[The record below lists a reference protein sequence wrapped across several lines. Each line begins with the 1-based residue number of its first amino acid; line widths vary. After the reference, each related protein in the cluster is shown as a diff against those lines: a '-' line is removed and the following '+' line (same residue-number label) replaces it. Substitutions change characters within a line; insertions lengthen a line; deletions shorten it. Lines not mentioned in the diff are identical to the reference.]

1 MNQILETTQ
10 LEFDKSNF
18 LIDLVKHE
26 NGQLYV
32 EIIQSINDSNIKHE
46 SIKINPTVL
55 PDIIKVLQEY
65 QMKLPSESKPQ
76 KKYISERDQEKI
88 VKYHLKGLPIKDLC
102 MIFSMSKDKI
112 EMVLRNKQIA
122 IVDNTLP
129 KYRFWRSFRS

>member
-65 QMKLPSESKPQ
+65 QMRLPSKSKPQ

-112 EMVLRNKQIA
+112 EIILRNRQIA

-129 KYRFWRSFRS
+129 KYRFWRRFRS

>member
-129 KYRFWRSFRS
+129 KYRFWRRFRS

>member
-55 PDIIKVLQEY
+55 SDIIKVLQEY
-65 QMKLPSESKPQ
+65 QMRLSSESKPQ

-129 KYRFWRSFRS
+129 KYRFWRRFRS